1 MVDKA
6 REMLIII
13 PLIQQDRKK
22 SNKKGHLPQQQL
34 TN

>member
-13 PLIQQDRKK
+13 PLIQQDRNK
-22 SNKKGHLPQQQL
+22 SNKKGIYL
-34 TN
+34 NNN